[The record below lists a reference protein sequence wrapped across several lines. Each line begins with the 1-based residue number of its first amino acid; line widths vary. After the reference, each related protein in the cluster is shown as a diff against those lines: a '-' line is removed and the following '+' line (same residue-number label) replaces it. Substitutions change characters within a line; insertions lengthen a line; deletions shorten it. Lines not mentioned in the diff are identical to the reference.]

1 MALHISDDKLAEIR
15 NAADIVDM
23 ISARVFLKKAGK
35 DFVGLCPFHAEK
47 TPSFTVSAGKQIF
60 HCFGCGA
67 GGDVFNFLM
76 RYDGLSFPEA
86 VQSVARQYGVSL
98 PEKDMSPE
106 QKKKASERER
116 LLALNR
122 RVMQFYQDMLLKDPK
137 GSEARRY
144 LKGRGMERG
153 IVEQFNLGYAPGGWD
168 NLIRFLQKSGVP
180 LETAEKAGLIV
191 PKKQKGYYD
200 RFRNRIMFP
209 ILDVTGQVVA
219 FGGRVMDDSKPK
231 YLNSPETPVYHK
243 GRVLYGLNAAREQCR
258 SRGCVFIVEGYFDL
272 LVMHQHGIKN
282 TVATLGTALTQ
293 DHIRRVSRA
302 AGSGDKKAY
311 LVFDSDQAGINAAK
325 RTIGAFLEESMQ
337 AAVVLLPSGHD
348 PDSYLSEHGVEAFDR
363 LAQKAPNLFAFIIDN
378 AISAHGLSVEGK
390 VRVIGEVAPVLAE
403 ISDAVARSVYVRHLA
418 ESLDVDESAVLEKVR
433 EYRSK
438 PSARP
443 GRTAGAQPPEGKGR
457 EKAPGPEESAPD
469 RLEMRV
475 IAMMIQNPDSVSEVE
490 SRGILDYFEDPGL
503 QDLGERICRVLRQD
517 SSGVSGLINHVKD
530 EQQQLVASIM
540 MEEACW
546 GQESC
551 SLLLSQFIQCKQRK
565 QNNLLDQIRAAEKNN
580 DQKLL
585 VKLLNEKQKQAA
597 GRR

>member
-1 MALHISDDKLAEIR
+1 MHISDDKLAEIR

-67 GGDVFNFLM
+67 GGDIFNFLM

-86 VQSVARQYGVSL
+86 VQAVARQYGIL
-98 PEKDMSPE
+98 IPEKDMSPE
-106 QKKKASERER
+106 QRKKASERER

-144 LKGRGMERG
+144 LKKRGMDRA

-168 NLIRFLQKSGVP
+168 SLIRFLRKSGIS
-180 LETAEKAGLIV
+180 LEMAEKAGLIV

-200 RFRNRIMFP
+200 RFRNRIIFP
-209 ILDVTGQVVA
+209 IMDVTGQVVA

-231 YLNSPETPVYHK
+231 YLNSPETPVYNK
-243 GRVLYGLNAAREQCR
+243 GKTLYGLNAAREQCR

-272 LVMHQHGIKN
+272 LVMHQHGFKN

-293 DHIRRVSRA
+293 EHIRRVSRA

-337 AAVVLLPSGHD
+337 AAVVLLPRGHD
-348 PDSYLSEHGVEAFDR
+348 PDSYLSEQGAEAFDR
-363 LAQKAPNLFAFIIDN
+363 LAQRAPNLFAFIIDN

-390 VRVIGEVAPVLAE
+390 VRVIGEVSPVLAE
-403 ISDAVARSVYVRHLA
+403 IRDSVARSVYVRHLA

-433 EYRSK
+433 DYRKK

-443 GRTAGAQPPEGKGR
+443 ARAGTASANGRKECAGLQET
-457 EKAPGPEESAPD
+457 APD

-475 IAMMIQNPDSVSEVE
+475 ISMMIQNPDSVPEVE
-490 SRGILDYFEDPGL
+490 SRNILDYFEDPGMR
-503 QDLGERICRVLRQD
+503 DLGEKICRVL
-517 SSGVSGLINHVKD
+517 SKGAPGVSSLINQVKD
-530 EQQQLVASIM
+530 ERQRQLVASIM

-551 SLLLSQFIQCKQRK
+551 SLLLSQFMQCKQRK
-565 QNNLLDQIRAAEKNN
+565 KNDLLEQIRAAEKNN
-580 DQKLL
+580 DQELL
-585 VKLLNEKQKQAA
+585 VRLLSEKQKQAA
-597 GRR
+597 ERR

>member
-1 MALHISDDKLAEIR
+1 MHISDDKLAEIR

-337 AAVVLLPSGHD
+337 AAVVLLPRGHD

-490 SRGILDYFEDPGL
+490 SRGILDYFEDPRL

-551 SLLLSQFIQCKQRK
+551 SLLLS
-565 QNNLLDQIRAAEKNN
+565 
-580 DQKLL
+580 
-585 VKLLNEKQKQAA
+585 
-597 GRR
+597 